1 MNNFMVNIRFHRSN
15 GVYFVTLFE
24 ILNDSVRYVL
34 DFVYTFLKILK
45 YNKKIMGLKMIN
57 VFSLGLLLFSFVLI
71 AQPIVAKLTRMY
83 CRNNEWVHLQ
93 LPNQFTITCYI
104 SLSHDGHFAEGST
117 VTF

>member
-1 MNNFMVNIRFHRSN
+1 MVYILSRYLKF
-15 GVYFVTLFE
+15 
-24 ILNDSVRYVL
+24 LNDAIRYVL

-45 YNKKIMGLKMIN
+45 YKKNIMGLKMIN

-83 CRNNEWVHLQ
+83 CRNNEWVHLLV

-104 SLSHDGHFAEGST
+104 SLSHDGHFAEGSK